1 MSHSD
6 GFHAVRTTVT
16 GGGGG
21 GGLRPVSPVSS
32 RSTSFARSVAGTT
45 RPNRA
50 PTYHIS
56 FAGEHVGL
64 DLTPAPPLQLKVP
77 NTSARDRD
85 RRRSYRISTQD
96 IAVVRPVSR
105 RISTLP
111 PPPVPPP
118 GKGRGRDFWL
128 VFVAVCSSTFLEALD
143 FTTVSTALP
152 TIIKDLDDPDKFT
165 WIGAAYT
172 LSSTAFQ
179 PLCGAFADIFG
190 RRPCMIAS
198 LCLFAIGS
206 AICGAAQTMDMLI
219 AGRTLQGVGAAGI
232 GSLSDIIV
240 ADLVPLKD
248 RGTYMGILS
257 AIWAVASAI
266 GPSIGGVFAQKL
278 SWRWLFY
285 INLPLTG
292 FSLLMVF
299 FFLKLKSP
307 RGNIWKKL
315 ERVDWLGNVIIII
328 GATLTVIALTWG
340 GITYP
345 WQSAQV
351 LVPLIVGLGLTG
363 FFLYYEKRWAKEPSV
378 PFELLSNRT
387 SLSGYLGTFF
397 HGILSTAVVYYL
409 PVYFQAVKGHSP
421 TKSGIDML
429 ELSLTIAPVA
439 ILCGVSVAVLNRYRP
454 QNYIG
459 WVLSIAGFAVLSLIE
474 ADTTGVKLAGLQI
487 TAAIGVGV
495 LYAAVTFPILAPLG
509 VSENAH
515 ALAFFL
521 FVRTFS
527 YTFGIALGGS
537 ILQNTLSTELPA
549 SFIALFPPHTDI
561 AYAAIDIIPT
571 LPPDQRKLVTEGFAR
586 SIGMIWKVLAGVAG
600 GGLLSCFLMQE
611 IPMSDEI
618 DENFTLAD
626 RSKEVDQEAVLVS
639 GKTTSTRR
647 PEDMYMVKSPRTP
660 EEGAAH

>member
-6 GFHAVRTTVT
+6 VNTVKTVT
-16 GGGGG
+16 GA
-21 GGLRPVSPVSS
+21 LRPTSPVSS
-32 RSTSFARSVAGTT
+32 RATSHARSFAGNS
-45 RPNRA
+45 RPNRPA
-50 PTYHIS
+50 TYHIS
-56 FAGEHVGL
+56 FAEGRVGL
-64 DLTPAPPLQLKVP
+64 DLTPAPPLQLKVLD
-77 NTSARDRD
+77 TSAKDKE

-96 IAVVRPVSR
+96 IAVRPVSR
-105 RISTLP
+105 RLSTLP

-118 GKGRGRDFWL
+118 AKGRGRDFWL

-152 TIIKDLDDPDKFT
+152 TIIKELNDPDKFT

-179 PLCGAFADIFG
+179 PLSGAFADIFG
-190 RRPCMIAS
+190 RRPCMIGS
-198 LCLFAIGS
+198 LCLFAAGS
-206 AICGAAQTMDMLI
+206 AVCGAAQNMDMLI
-219 AGRTLQGVGAAGI
+219 AGRTLQGIGAAGI
-232 GSLSDIIV
+232 GSLTDIIV
-240 ADLVPLKD
+240 ADLVPLRD

-285 INLPLTG
+285 INIPLTG
-292 FSLLMVF
+292 FSLLMVIL
-299 FFLKLKSP
+299 FLKLKSP
-307 RGNIWKKL
+307 RGDIWKKL
-315 ERVDWLGNVIIII
+315 GRVDWLGNLIIII

-351 LVPLIVGLGLTG
+351 LVPLIIGLGLTA
-363 FFLYYEKRWAKEPSV
+363 FFLFYEKRWAKEPSV
-378 PFELLSNRT
+378 PFELLSNWT

-397 HGILSTAVVYYL
+397 HGVLSTAIVYYL

-439 ILCGVSVAVLNRYRP
+439 ILCGVSVAVFNRYRV

-459 WVLSIAGFAVLSLIE
+459 WILSIAGFALLSLIDAE
-474 ADTTGVKLAGLQI
+474 TTGVKLAGLQI
-487 TAAIGVGV
+487 MAAIGVGI
-495 LYAAVTFPILAPLG
+495 LYAAVTFPVLAPLG

-515 ALAFFL
+515 ALAFFM
-521 FVRTFS
+521 FARTFS

-537 ILQNTLSTELPA
+537 ILQNSLSTNLPA

-561 AYAAIDIIPT
+561 AYAAIDVIPT
-571 LPPDQRKLVTEGFAR
+571 LPADQRKIVTDGFAK
-586 SIGMIWKVLAGVAG
+586 SLAMVWKVLAGVAG
-600 GGLLSCFLMQE
+600 GGLISCFIMKE
-611 IPMSDEI
+611 IPLSDEL
-618 DENFTLAD
+618 DETYALNE
-626 RSKEVDQEAVLVS
+626 RQKQVDPEAILVGGRKIVTS
-639 GKTTSTRR
+639 GS
-647 PEDMYMVKSPRTP
+647 EENVYIVKSPRTP
-660 EEGAAH
+660 E